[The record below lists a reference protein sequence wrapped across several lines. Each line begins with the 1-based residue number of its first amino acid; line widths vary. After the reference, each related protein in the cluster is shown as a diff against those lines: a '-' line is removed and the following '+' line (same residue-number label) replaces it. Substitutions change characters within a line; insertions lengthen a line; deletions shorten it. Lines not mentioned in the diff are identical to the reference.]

1 MQAVPANNLVRF
13 LPAIVGLGMW
23 TAPTEPLHRTQ
34 EVGGSNPPSS
44 IESNALQTRA
54 FAFRPL
60 V

>member
-1 MQAVPANNLVRF
+1 
-13 LPAIVGLGMW
+13 MW